1 MYISFVCTYIYIYL
15 CHNCCCISHGGSSAL
30 PFANENNAIS
40 VGRRDF
46 FALVTS
52 VLGGCSSRRLRLR
65 DSFL

>member
-1 MYISFVCTYIYIYL
+1 MYIYIYIYKSIYI
-15 CHNCCCISHGGSSAL
+15 CHNCCSISHGGSSAL

-52 VLGGCSSRRLRLR
+52 VLGGCFSRRLRLR